1 MKNGFYRADYAG
13 PFGQGSAT
21 FGVQDGQVMG
31 ADVGGGQYVGSVA
44 LIAQTGRYDRTRQL
58 KAPPG
63 VPLVT
68 NGRAHATD
76 EVIPVS
82 MSITESDL
90 GKPIRHQL
98 IIGPVTVMIHYLG
111 ESRDAT
117 AA

>member
-31 ADVGGGQYVGSVA
+31 TDVGGGQYIGSVTLNA
-44 LIAQTGRYDRTRQL
+44 ETGRYDLTLQL

-68 NGRAHATD
+68 DGRAHAAD
-76 EVIPVS
+76 EMIPVS
-82 MSITESDL
+82 LSITESDL
-90 GKPIRHQL
+90 GKPIQHQL
-98 IIGPVTVMIHYLG
+98 MIGPATVTIHYLG